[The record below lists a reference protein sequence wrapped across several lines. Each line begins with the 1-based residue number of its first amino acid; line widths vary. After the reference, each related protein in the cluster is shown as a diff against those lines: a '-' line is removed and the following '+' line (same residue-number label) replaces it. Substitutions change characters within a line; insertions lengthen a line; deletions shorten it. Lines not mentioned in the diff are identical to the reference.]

1 MSLLTD
7 CRHVEGTWQENGVLV
22 LTVTDAHVLDDVAL
36 GLRRD
41 FASLIPQAGAKRI
54 VLDLHRVVAM
64 SSAGVTALISLLRRV
79 REAGGQ
85 LVLCGLSRNVAWT
98 LQLCRLIDD
107 TPQGEA
113 AAFWCETD
121 VDTAI
126 ARLHRAA

>member
-1 MSLLTD
+1 MSPLTE
-7 CRHVEGTWQENGVLV
+7 CRHVEGNLQDSGVLV
-22 LTVTDAHVLDDVAL
+22 LTVTDAHILDDVSQ

-41 FASLIPQAGAKRI
+41 FATIIPQAAAKRI

-64 SSAGVTALISLLRRV
+64 SSAGVGALISLLRRV

-107 TPQGEA
+107 TPQSDA
-113 AAFWCETD
+113 AAFCCESN
-121 VDTAI
+121 VDTAVV
-126 ARLHRAA
+126 RLCRVS